1 MHLFGSDFNRSLV
14 VSSSGDKMTSSPAEM
29 RTTPKRAKSQTK
41 ADDDAD
47 KERLP
52 QRHRSREHQQVPTA
66 ATPTRATNLRSRLRA
81 WVDDAE
87 TERLPL
93 HHRIPTCLGG
103 RRRQRAATSTP
114 SHPCVPG
121 WTTLTPSS
129 YLHSI
134 ASAHGSA
141 SQIQKIVQENTSQIK
156 NTSLPD
162 KENFP
167 QHQALSFV
175 KDFRRGGR

>member
-1 MHLFGSDFNRSLV
+1 MGSWVTFNYDPMRSEISKSLV
-14 VSSSGDKMTSSPAEM
+14 VSSSGDKMTSSPTEM

-52 QRHRSREHQQVPTA
+52 QRQRSREHQQVPTA

-93 HHRIPTCLGG
+93 HHRIPTCMGG
-103 RRRQRAATSTP
+103 R
-114 SHPCVPG
+114 
-121 WTTLTPSS
+121 
-129 YLHSI
+129 
-134 ASAHGSA
+134 
-141 SQIQKIVQENTSQIK
+141 
-156 NTSLPD
+156 
-162 KENFP
+162 
-167 QHQALSFV
+167 
-175 KDFRRGGR
+175 

>member
-1 MHLFGSDFNRSLV
+1 MRSEISKSLV
-14 VSSSGDKMTSSPAEM
+14 VSSSGDKMTSSPTEM

-52 QRHRSREHQQVPTA
+52 QRQRSREQQQVPTA
-66 ATPTRATNLRSRLRA
+66 ATPTRVTNLRLRA

-87 TERLPL
+87 KERLPL
-93 HHRIPTCLGG
+93 HHRVLTCPGG

-134 ASAHGSA
+134 TSAHGSA

-156 NTSLPD
+156 EHFTP
-162 KENFP
+162 
-167 QHQALSFV
+167 
-175 KDFRRGGR
+175 R